1 MDQASRNEQEFEAGT
16 PGAVREPVESK
27 CRHRSPHS
35 LKSSLPRVF
44 PFDANLDPGTGGP
57 AALRLTSRGSFA
69 IH

>member
-1 MDQASRNEQEFEAGT
+1 MDQARCYEQEFEAGT

-35 LKSSLPRVF
+35 LKLSLPRAF
-44 PFDANLDPGTGGP
+44 PFTENLDPGTGAP
-57 AALRLTSRGSFA
+57 AAPRLTSRGSFA